1 MSHFFLSPPCHNHCL
16 ALQLLRLVGEATQSR
31 RLATA
36 AGSAPPPPAAA
47 ATGTADK
54 KQPGLNSKHAASQ
67 AQRDEEGTAAPA
79 AGGKLGRGRGRGG
92 RGGARGRGRSSQ
104 RQDQQQHKGGAKRP
118 RRGAARRK
126 AGGDDSFDKEDEVSS
141 EPAACGSDSEED
153 SEVFMPAAKRRT
165 RARQQQQ
172 QQLQLSENAGTT
184 PAAGGGGGG
193 GSTRNGKQ
201 QSSKQ
206 RAEAGTVPAP
216 PSAPAAGAA
225 EGTSKPAAG
234 TEAMTLVLFDE
245 ADSLLESDRGFLA
258 ALPGL
263 IRDSRRPIVLCLNE
277 ARLPA
282 VLAGVAAGVQVQQAM
297 LLRPQPG
304 ELLRLLVLVLA
315 AEGRRGFGLQQVQ
328 EVMTAH
334 VSVHRESAGGGAA
347 CWWLRK

>member
-1 MSHFFLSPPCHNHCL
+1 
-16 ALQLLRLVGEATQSR
+16 LQLLRLVGEATQSR

-47 ATGTADK
+47 TTADK
-54 KQPGLNSKHAASQ
+54 KQEGLSLKPAA
-67 AQRDEEGTAAPA
+67 ALAPKDDEGTAASGRA
-79 AGGKLGRGRGRGG
+79 RRGRGRGG

-104 RQDQQQHKGGAKRP
+104 QQQKGGAKRP
-118 RRGAARRK
+118 RRGSGRRK
-126 AGGDDSFDKEDEVSS
+126 AGGDGSFDEEDEVSS
-141 EPAACGSDSEED
+141 ELPACGSDSAED

-165 RARQQQQ
+165 RGRQQQQ
-172 QQLQLSENAGTT
+172 PAEDVGTT
-184 PAAGGGGGG
+184 PAAAAAAGGGGGG
-193 GSTRNGKQ
+193 NTRQKEQ
-201 QSSKQ
+201 RSSKQ

-225 EGTSKPAAG
+225 EGASKPAVG

-315 AEGRRGFGLQQVQ
+315 AEGRRGFGLRQVR

-334 VSVHRESAGGGAA
+334 VSGCG
-347 CWWLRK
+347 